1 MLINAWPRFNDGDKQ
16 HFFLKWFDPRERGL
30 AGTFSKPQN
39 MSRVSAS
46 SDLIIECKLKDN

>member
-16 HFFLKWFDPRERGL
+16 HFFLKWFDPRERSL

-39 MSRVSAS
+39 MSQVSAS